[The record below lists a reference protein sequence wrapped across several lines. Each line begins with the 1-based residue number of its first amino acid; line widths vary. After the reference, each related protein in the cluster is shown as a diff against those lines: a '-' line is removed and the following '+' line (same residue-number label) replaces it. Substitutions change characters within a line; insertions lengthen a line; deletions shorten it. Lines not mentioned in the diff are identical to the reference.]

1 MEVGEDV
8 GGVDG
13 DDAESGEGEETACP
27 AED

>member
-13 DDAESGEGEETACP
+13 DDAESGEGEEATGP